1 MLIGY
6 VRVSK
11 SDGTQT
17 LAPQRDA
24 MLAAG
29 VDPTRIYEDLASG
42 RHDARPGL
50 TACLKA
56 IQPGNT
62 LVLWKLDRLGRD
74 LRHLVNTVEDLRT
87 RSVGLKVLTGAG
99 VNGGDKPVHMA
110 AQESAKSAHLFI
122 RGSLLCSACAN
133 RFFVPT
139 CGLHSRRAR
148 RRSRRPEGHRVAAR
162 SVLDGRE
169 HDGTLTAAGRRG
181 NSPDRRSS
189 RRGRQQRGM
198 RLFAVWA
205 RISPP

>member
-1 MLIGY
+1 MNNAVSE
-6 VRVSK
+6 VRGQVSEVEW
-11 SDGTQT
+11 D
-17 LAPQRDA
+17 LRVD
-24 MLAAG
+24 LAACY
-29 VDPTRIYEDLASG
+29 R
-42 RHDARPGL
+42 
-50 TACLKA
+50 
-56 IQPGNT
+56 
-62 LVLWKLDRLGRD
+62 LVALY
-74 LRHLVNTVEDLRT
+74 
-87 RSVGLKVLTGAG
+87 G